1 MKGNRSKKKTQTS
14 SFGSPGRINHDSTSF
29 YMSKLYEGLPKEQN
43 VEYIENPI
51 PPQFLD
57 KIFCKSSEK
66 MKELP
71 NNSIHLMV
79 TSPPYNVG
87 KEYDESFTLDEYL
100 GFLKRVWEEVYG
112 VEHVSILQIW
122 EGNRISPSTPL

>member
-1 MKGNRSKKKTQTS
+1 LEMKGNRSKKKTQTS

-71 NNSIHLMV
+71 N
-79 TSPPYNVG
+79 
-87 KEYDESFTLDEYL
+87 
-100 GFLKRVWEEVYG
+100 G